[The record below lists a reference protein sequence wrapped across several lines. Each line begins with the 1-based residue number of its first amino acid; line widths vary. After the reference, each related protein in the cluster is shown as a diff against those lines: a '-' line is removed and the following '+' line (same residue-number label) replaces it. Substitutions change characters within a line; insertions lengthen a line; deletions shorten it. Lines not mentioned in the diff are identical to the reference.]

1 MFDTEMAF
9 YFRKFNILYSH
20 ILASKSR
27 MSAKIKYIYKKKT
40 IQCIQYT
47 YNIILAYEISAYIYG
62 NKVKDMIIIN

>member
-27 MSAKIKYIYKKKT
+27 MSAKIKYIYKKKQFNVYSIRT
-40 IQCIQYT
+40 ILY
-47 YNIILAYEISAYIYG
+47 
-62 NKVKDMIIIN
+62 